1 MTLTCQICRAEFEK
15 GRGRPSDYCGP
26 ACKGLSAAL
35 RALEASWAVLPASAL
50 PELRTRVFE
59 IVNTRRPR
67 CRCGV
72 YLRPG
77 KVCGRCN
84 RSEP

>member
-1 MTLTCQICRAEFEK
+1 MTLTCQICRTDFEQT
-15 GRGRPSDYCGP
+15 RGRPSDYCSDR
-26 ACKGLSAAL
+26 CKSLSAAL
-35 RALEASWAVLPASAL
+35 RALEGAWAVLPASAL
-50 PELRTRVFE
+50 PELRGRVFE

-77 KVCGRCN
+77 KTCSRCG
-84 RSEP
+84 S

>member
-1 MTLTCQICRAEFEK
+1 MTLTCQICRTDFEQT
-15 GRGRPSDYCGP
+15 RGRPSDYCSDR
-26 ACKGLSAAL
+26 CKSLSAAL
-35 RALEASWAVLPASAL
+35 RALAGAWAVLPASAL

-77 KVCGRCN
+77 KTCSWCG
-84 RSEP
+84 S

>member
-1 MTLTCQICRAEFEK
+1 MKLTCQICHTEFEHS
-15 GRGRPSDYCGP
+15 RGRPGDYCGP
-26 ACKGLSAAL
+26 RCKGVSAAL
-35 RALEASWAVLPASAL
+35 RALEGAWGVLPAESL

-59 IVNTRRPR
+59 IVNARRPR

-77 KVCGRCN
+77 KVCSRCGT
-84 RSEP
+84 